1 MKIINLGISTGKYKN
16 PFITITTSKRTIIFE
31 VHTCF
36 SNIFIFRKFIDAKSK
51 GFFHLNLS
59 ILTITNFMR

>member
-1 MKIINLGISTGKYKN
+1 MINLGVSKGKYKN
-16 PFITITTSKRTIIFE
+16 PFITITTTKRMIIFK

-36 SNIFIFRKFIDAKSK
+36 SNIFIFRKMTDDKSK